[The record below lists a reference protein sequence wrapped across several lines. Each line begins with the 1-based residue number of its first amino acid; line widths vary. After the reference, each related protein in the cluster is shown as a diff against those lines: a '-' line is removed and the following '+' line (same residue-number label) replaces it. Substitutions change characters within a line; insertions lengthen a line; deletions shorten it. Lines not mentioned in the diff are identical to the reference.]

1 LLEVGEAVVMAAE
14 ERKGMN
20 NASLHGAVYWPAL
33 LKQIFMQ
40 WSHVGC
46 LGDLVPADAVGLP
59 DGWKIK
65 KLFAHL
71 LLSPY
76 QPDVCLTG
84 EVCGLRL
91 SNMGR

>member
-1 LLEVGEAVVMAAE
+1 
-14 ERKGMN
+14 MN

-40 WSHVGC
+40 WSHVGCLGDLVPADAVGC

-84 EVCGLRL
+84 EVCRLRL